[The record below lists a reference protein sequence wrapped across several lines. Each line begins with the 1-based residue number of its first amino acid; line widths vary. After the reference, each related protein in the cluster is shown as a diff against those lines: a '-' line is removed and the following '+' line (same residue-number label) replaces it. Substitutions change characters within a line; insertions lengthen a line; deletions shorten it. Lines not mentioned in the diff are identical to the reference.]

1 MLIHQI
7 TITMNDDP
15 KKELLKMSDTLR
27 ELAGKISPKDAAII
41 TALLATLWAAVKLFQ
56 TAMEALSKTK

>member
-1 MLIHQI
+1 
-7 TITMNDDP
+7 MNDNP
-15 KKELLKMSDTLR
+15 KNELLKMSDTLR